1 MMEDQLFPR
10 QAAGS
15 LAPTSPDERIP
26 ALDIIRG
33 FALLGVLLAYTLWN
47 LGNPSEHT
55 YSRMDRLLDTVLT
68 ALIDTKFYTTFAFLF
83 GVGFALQLTRA
94 RARGAAIVLTYC
106 RRLLTLLAIGLA
118 HALLL
123 RNGDILVPYAVMGFV
138 LLLFR
143 NASTTTLAIG
153 AAMGL
158 LFPYVASGAWELAG
172 LPFPHRPENVHASY
186 LVENAAWVRY
196 WYSTGVFFWPGSL
209 PMFLLGLSLGANGF
223 FEHLPSHE
231 RAIRRALAGGLLAGV
246 LAYAGR
252 AWLASHWPGAPG
264 SFEQRLVLG
273 LLWTA
278 HAWGLAAFYMSSLL
292 LLTRNPAWLR
302 RLAPVGAVGR
312 MALTNYLLQ
321 AAIVVP
327 VCVAF
332 DLFNRIT
339 PALGLLLALMV
350 WSVEVPVSSWW
361 LARFRFGPAEWLW
374 RSLTYWR
381 AQPMRI
387 QQRGAAAT
395 GA

>member
-1 MMEDQLFPR
+1 MEDRPVSPP
-10 QAAGS
+10 AAGP
-15 LAPTSPDERIP
+15 LEPTSPDERIP

-47 LGNPSEHT
+47 LGNAPDDT

-83 GVGFALQLTRA
+83 GVGFAIQLTRA

-106 RRLLTLLAIGLA
+106 RRLLALLAIGLA

-138 LLLFR
+138 LLPFR
-143 NASTTTLAIG
+143 NASTRTLAIG
-153 AAMGL
+153 ATVGL
-158 LFPYVASGAWELAG
+158 LFPYLARGAWELAG
-172 LPFPHRPENVHASY
+172 LPFPQRPGDVHASY
-186 LVENAAWVRY
+186 LAVNAAWVRY
-196 WYSTGVFFWPGSL
+196 WYSTALFFWPASL
-209 PMFLLGLSLGANGF
+209 PMFLLGLSLGANRF
-223 FEHLPSHE
+223 FENLPSHE
-231 RAIRRALAGGLLAGV
+231 RAIRRALAGGLSVGV

-252 AWLASHWPGAPG
+252 AWLASHWPGAAG
-264 SFEQRLVLG
+264 SFEHRLVLG

-278 HAWGLAAFYMSSLL
+278 HAWGLATFYMSALVLL
-292 LLTRNPAWLR
+292 IGNPAWRR

-321 AAIVVP
+321 AALVVP

-339 PALGLLLALMV
+339 PGVGLLLALMV

-361 LARFRFGPAEWLW
+361 FARFRFGPAEWLW
-374 RSLTYWR
+374 RSLTYGR

-387 QQRGAAAT
+387 EQRGVAAT

>member
-1 MMEDQLFPR
+1 MLTELTTADEMQPV
-10 QAAGS
+10 
-15 LAPTSPDERIP
+15 PVTERIF
-26 ALDIIRG
+26 ALDVLRG
-33 FALLGVLLAYTLWN
+33 FAILGVLVAYTLWS
-47 LGNPSEHT
+47 LGGPSSEAYGT
-55 YSRMDRLLDTVLT
+55 ADTVIEFVLGILVDSK
-68 ALIDTKFYTTFAFLF
+68 AYTLLAFLF
-83 GVGFALQLTRA
+83 GLGFAIQMTRA
-94 RARGAAIVLTYC
+94 ETRGESVIPVYC
-106 RRLLTLLAIGLA
+106 RRLLALMVIGVA

-123 RNGDILVPYAVMGFV
+123 RDGDILVPYAVMGFV

-278 HAWGLAAFYMSSLL
+278 HAWGLAAFYMSSLVL
-292 LLTRNPAWLR
+292 LIRNPAWLR
-302 RLAPVGAVGR
+302 WLTPVGAVGR

-387 QQRGAAAT
+387 QQRGAAAART
-395 GA
+395 